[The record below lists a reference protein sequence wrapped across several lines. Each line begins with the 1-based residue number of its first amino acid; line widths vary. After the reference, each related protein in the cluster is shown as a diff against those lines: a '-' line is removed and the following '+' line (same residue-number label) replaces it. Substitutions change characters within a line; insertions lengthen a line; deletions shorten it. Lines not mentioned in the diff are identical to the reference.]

1 MSPAPMPSAESVG
14 TSAAIKT
21 KLSLKHQNYYF
32 LICALISAKI
42 DVKTRQLHRR
52 LKLTPRV
59 CSVTYSQAK
68 SSVPPKITLMNL
80 LFES

>member
-1 MSPAPMPSAESVG
+1 MPSAESVG

-42 DVKTRQLHRR
+42 DVKTRPHRR
-52 LKLTPRV
+52 LKLKPRV
-59 CSVTYSQAK
+59 CSVNYSQAK
-68 SSVPPKITLMNL
+68 SSVPPKSTLMNL